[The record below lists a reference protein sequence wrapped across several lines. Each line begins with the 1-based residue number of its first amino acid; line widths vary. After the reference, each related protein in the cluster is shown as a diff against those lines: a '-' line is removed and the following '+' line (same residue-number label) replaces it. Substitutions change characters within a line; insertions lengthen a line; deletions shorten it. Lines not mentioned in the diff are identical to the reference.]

1 MKRPGSRSGALLG
14 GSNEPRNKRARLA
27 QTIRARQVNR
37 RACEPAATSGP
48 KKILM
53 TADPVGG
60 VWTYAVDLLRA
71 LGKEGVEV
79 VLATMGRPLR
89 DDQQTAV
96 ATLPNVRL
104 HTSEFAL
111 EWMDNP
117 WQDVD
122 RAAEWLLD
130 LEAKTKPDV
139 IHLNGYAHAAC
150 PWRAPVL
157 VVAHSCVLSWWR
169 AVRGTRKPNE
179 WNEYRRRVS
188 AGLEAANF
196 VVAPTRAMLATLGD
210 NYGSLPRTGVIP
222 NGRDSNGFRVG
233 RKERFV
239 FSAGRFWDE
248 SKNLVALEKAAGQ
261 ITWPVRVAG
270 SEEGGNGLV
279 KLGRLSASA
288 VAEELSRA
296 AIFCLPARYE
306 PFGLAALEAA
316 LSGCALVLGDI
327 PSLHEVWDDAAL
339 FVDPNDPKALAL
351 TLQNL
356 IDRPEMQASLARRAQ
371 RQAKHYSIKTM
382 AERYLCLYRGLV
394 GQIEVVQ
401 EAA

>member
-1 MKRPGSRSGALLG
+1 
-14 GSNEPRNKRARLA
+14 
-27 QTIRARQVNR
+27 
-37 RACEPAATSGP
+37 
-48 KKILM
+48 M

-169 AVRGTRKPNE
+169 AVRGTRNPDE

-270 SEEGGNGLV
+270 SEEGRNGLV

-339 FVDPNDPKALAL
+339 FVDPNDPKALAV

>member
-1 MKRPGSRSGALLG
+1 
-14 GSNEPRNKRARLA
+14 
-27 QTIRARQVNR
+27 
-37 RACEPAATSGP
+37 
-48 KKILM
+48 M

-79 VLATMGRPLR
+79 VLATMGGPLR
-89 DDQQTAV
+89 DDQQTAL

-270 SEEGGNGLV
+270 SEEGRNGLV

>member
-1 MKRPGSRSGALLG
+1 
-14 GSNEPRNKRARLA
+14 
-27 QTIRARQVNR
+27 
-37 RACEPAATSGP
+37 
-48 KKILM
+48 M

-270 SEEGGNGLV
+270 SEEGRNGLV

-296 AIFCLPARYE
+296 TIFCLPARYE

>member
-1 MKRPGSRSGALLG
+1 
-14 GSNEPRNKRARLA
+14 
-27 QTIRARQVNR
+27 
-37 RACEPAATSGP
+37 
-48 KKILM
+48 M

-60 VWTYAVDLLRA
+60 VWTYAVVLLRA

-79 VLATMGRPLR
+79 VLATMGGPLR

-169 AVRGTRKPNE
+169 AVRGTRNPDE

-188 AGLEAANF
+188 AGLEAADF

-270 SEEGGNGLV
+270 SEEGRSGLV

-296 AIFCLPARYE
+296 TIFCLPARYE

>member
-1 MKRPGSRSGALLG
+1 
-14 GSNEPRNKRARLA
+14 
-27 QTIRARQVNR
+27 
-37 RACEPAATSGP
+37 
-48 KKILM
+48 M

-79 VLATMGRPLR
+79 VLATMGGPLR

-296 AIFCLPARYE
+296 TIFCLPARYE

>member
-1 MKRPGSRSGALLG
+1 
-14 GSNEPRNKRARLA
+14 
-27 QTIRARQVNR
+27 
-37 RACEPAATSGP
+37 
-48 KKILM
+48 M

-79 VLATMGRPLR
+79 VLATMGGPLR
-89 DDQQTAV
+89 DDQQTAL

>member
-1 MKRPGSRSGALLG
+1 
-14 GSNEPRNKRARLA
+14 
-27 QTIRARQVNR
+27 
-37 RACEPAATSGP
+37 
-48 KKILM
+48 M

-188 AGLEAANF
+188 AGLEAADF

-296 AIFCLPARYE
+296 TIFCLPARYE

>member
-1 MKRPGSRSGALLG
+1 
-14 GSNEPRNKRARLA
+14 
-27 QTIRARQVNR
+27 
-37 RACEPAATSGP
+37 
-48 KKILM
+48 M

-79 VLATMGRPLR
+79 VLATMGGPLR

>member
-1 MKRPGSRSGALLG
+1 
-14 GSNEPRNKRARLA
+14 
-27 QTIRARQVNR
+27 
-37 RACEPAATSGP
+37 
-48 KKILM
+48 M

-79 VLATMGRPLR
+79 VLATMGGPLR

-188 AGLEAANF
+188 AGLEAADF

-239 FSAGRFWDE
+239 LSAGRFWDE

-270 SEEGGNGLV
+270 SEEGRNGLV

-296 AIFCLPARYE
+296 TIFCLPARYE

-394 GQIEVVQ
+394 GQIEVVK

>member
-1 MKRPGSRSGALLG
+1 
-14 GSNEPRNKRARLA
+14 
-27 QTIRARQVNR
+27 
-37 RACEPAATSGP
+37 
-48 KKILM
+48 M

-79 VLATMGRPLR
+79 VLATMGGPLR

-270 SEEGGNGLV
+270 SEEGRNGLV

-356 IDRPEMQASLARRAQ
+356 IDHPDEQASLARRAQ
-371 RQAKHYSIKTM
+371 QQAGRYSIETM

>member
-1 MKRPGSRSGALLG
+1 
-14 GSNEPRNKRARLA
+14 
-27 QTIRARQVNR
+27 
-37 RACEPAATSGP
+37 
-48 KKILM
+48 M

-79 VLATMGRPLR
+79 VLATMGGPLR
-89 DDQQTAV
+89 DDQQTAL

-270 SEEGGNGLV
+270 SEEGRNGLV

-296 AIFCLPARYE
+296 TIFCLPARYE

>member
-1 MKRPGSRSGALLG
+1 
-14 GSNEPRNKRARLA
+14 
-27 QTIRARQVNR
+27 
-37 RACEPAATSGP
+37 
-48 KKILM
+48 M

>member
-1 MKRPGSRSGALLG
+1 
-14 GSNEPRNKRARLA
+14 
-27 QTIRARQVNR
+27 
-37 RACEPAATSGP
+37 
-48 KKILM
+48 
-53 TADPVGG
+53 
-60 VWTYAVDLLRA
+60 
-71 LGKEGVEV
+71 
-79 VLATMGRPLR
+79 
-89 DDQQTAV
+89 
-96 ATLPNVRL
+96 
-104 HTSEFAL
+104 
-111 EWMDNP
+111 
-117 WQDVD
+117 
-122 RAAEWLLD
+122 
-130 LEAKTKPDV
+130 
-139 IHLNGYAHAAC
+139 
-150 PWRAPVL
+150 
-157 VVAHSCVLSWWR
+157 
-169 AVRGTRKPNE
+169 
-179 WNEYRRRVS
+179 
-188 AGLEAANF
+188 
-196 VVAPTRAMLATLGD
+196 
-210 NYGSLPRTGVIP
+210 VIP

-239 FSAGRFWDE
+239 LSAGRFWDE

-270 SEEGGNGLV
+270 SEEGRSGLD

-288 VAEELSRA
+288 VAEERSRA
-296 AIFCLPARYE
+296 TIFCLPARYE